1 MNPNLLNNIL
11 TIIAC
16 VSIIIT
22 GVFVVRTFIETYS
35 SKRKSHLRASHLKE
49 AMADYDKIVK
59 ATYEIETERE
69 KNRGEHKDETVYL
82 NRATIIREKSPFFSW
97 VR

>member
-22 GVFVVRTFIETYS
+22 GVVVVRTFIEAYS
-35 SKRKSHLRASHLKE
+35 SKRKSQLRASHLKE
-49 AMADYDKIVK
+49 AMSDYDKIVK
-59 ATYEIETERE
+59 ATYEIETKRE
-69 KNRGEHKDETVYL
+69 KTRREHKDETVYL
-82 NRATIIREKSPFFSW
+82 NRATLIRENSPFFSW
-97 VR
+97 IR